1 MELKEDTDLIDIK
14 ALISLLWNRKYFIS
28 SLTFF
33 GAIFS
38 IFFALAQN
46 NIYQSTAVLKPSQ
59 SYLLQGGNGLNSLIS
74 QSPIS
79 LLTGSSEV
87 DDKISF
93 SLEKMQN
100 LDFFRN
106 LYEKENFLIDLYAPK
121 KWDPKS
127 GEIIYNDNIYDF
139 ENKNWI
145 RKVSNGPSKPSMQE
159 AHRTFNKSNFFLSY
173 DEKKNF
179 ITLSVNHIS
188 PKIAE
193 NWNNFIVDNINRE
206 IKEYDL
212 QKTKNEL
219 IFLQENI
226 NLSDYAAI
234 RDSMAFLMT
243 QKINKLALIESS
255 PNYVYEYV
263 QKAYVPEKK
272 FGPSRALICIS
283 ITISFFI
290 ISILLSSLMNI
301 YSINLS
307 NIKNSWLN

>member
-121 KWDPKS
+121 
-127 GEIIYNDNIYDF
+127 
-139 ENKNWI
+139 
-145 RKVSNGPSKPSMQE
+145 NGIQ
-159 AHRTFNKSNFFLSY
+159 
-173 DEKKNF
+173 
-179 ITLSVNHIS
+179 
-188 PKIAE
+188 
-193 NWNNFIVDNINRE
+193 
-206 IKEYDL
+206 
-212 QKTKNEL
+212 
-219 IFLQENI
+219 
-226 NLSDYAAI
+226 NLV
-234 RDSMAFLMT
+234 R
-243 QKINKLALIESS
+243 
-255 PNYVYEYV
+255 
-263 QKAYVPEKK
+263 
-272 FGPSRALICIS
+272 
-283 ITISFFI
+283 
-290 ISILLSSLMNI
+290 
-301 YSINLS
+301 
-307 NIKNSWLN
+307 